1 MYTMDGNL
9 GEWAPSDRLNPV
21 GSGPTDYGLYGHIEG
36 GVASFAITAPAG
48 TAIGTYTTL
57 WLDTDAS
64 AATGYTLFGLYGG
77 YDFNINIA
85 PDGKPYLYTGADGG
99 NLVSGTPL
107 AYAYNAD
114 RTVLEFSLPTAQIGG
129 PISLNVLADVNNA
142 VFIPGDYAAG
152 PYTIAETNQPGDL
165 TLSGLTNGDAT
176 EGTPI
181 VATLSDADGLMPG
194 GTVLYTFLDIVT
206 NQVLQATASNSYTP
220 TYGDSGKIIAV
231 TATYT
236 DALGHADTASAS
248 AGTVIDVD
256 RAGSLL
262 LSGSVAEGETV
273 SASLSDPDGVPAA
286 GSVSYAF
293 QLDGSTVETNTS
305 GQYTLGYADAG
316 KALSVV
322 ASYTDGQSHAG
333 VASATGGTVVDVDR
347 AGIVLLSGLVAEGQT
362 VSASLSDPDGTPAP
376 GSVTYAIQLDGSTVE
391 TNTSG
396 QYTLGYADA
405 GKLLSVVASYTDG
418 QGHAGI
424 ASAAGGA
431 VTDVDRA
438 GSLLLLGPMVEGQ
451 TVSASLSDPDGVPAA
466 GGVSYAFQLDGST
479 VETNTSGQYTLGYA
493 DSGKLLSVV
502 ASYTDAQGHADIAS
516 AAGSTVTDVD
526 RAGSLI
532 LVGSMA
538 EGQTVS
544 AVLSD
549 PDGVPA
555 PGAVRY
561 AFQLDGSTVETN
573 TSGQYTL
580 GYGEAGKVLAVVAS
594 YTDAQGHDGVVA
606 AAGGTVTD
614 ANRAGSVLLSGLVAE
629 GETVSASLS
638 DPDGTPAP
646 GSVTYAFQLDGST
659 VETNTSGQ
667 YTLGY
672 ADAGKV
678 LAVVA
683 SYTDAQGH
691 ADIAS
696 AAGGAVTDVDRAGSL
711 LFSGPMVEGQT
722 VSASLSDPD
731 GTPAPGS
738 VSYAFQLDGSTVETN
753 TSGQYTLGYADAG
766 KVLAVVASYT
776 DAQGHADI
784 ASTAGGTVTDVDRA
798 GSLLLSGPMVE
809 GQTVSAS
816 LSDPDGTP
824 APGSVSYAFQL
835 DGSTVETNTSGQ
847 YTLGYADAG
856 KVLAVVASY
865 TDAQGHA
872 DIASAAGGSVT
883 DVDRAGSL
891 LLSGLMA
898 EGQTV
903 SAVLSD
909 PDGVPAAGGVRY
921 AFQLDGSTVETNTS
935 GQYTLG
941 YADAGKLLSV
951 VASYS
956 DAQGHADIAS
966 AVGGSVTDVDRAGS
980 LLLSGPMAEG
990 QTVSASLSDP
1000 DGGPV
1005 PGGASYAFQ
1014 LDGSTVETNASGQY
1028 TLGYADGGKV
1038 LSVIASYSDA
1048 QGHDG
1053 VVAAAGGSVT
1063 DVDRAGSLLLSGL
1076 VVEGQTV
1083 SASLSDPD
1091 GGPAPGGVRYAFQLD
1106 GSTVETNTSGQY
1118 TLGYADAGKVLSV
1131 IASYTDAQGHD
1142 GVVAAAGGS
1151 VADGDRAGSL
1161 VLAGLSEGKA
1171 VEGQMLTARV
1181 TDADGD
1187 PAAGSVAYDFTLDG
1201 IVVETNTT
1209 GVYTPGYQDGGKSL
1223 TIAASYTDGLGHDGR
1238 ATETI
1243 GAIIDVGSRD
1253 SVTFNFAFDA
1263 SQVRM
1268 DEGRAFLIDPN
1279 GLSHDVTG
1287 IYEIRFT
1294 DGTIVENDASPLV
1307 DDLFYYGSNK
1317 DVWRDGMDADTHY
1330 AQFGWQE
1337 GRDPNA
1343 AFSTTGYL
1351 AANADVAAAK
1361 VNPLTHYETQG
1372 WKEGRDPSSSFD
1384 NELYLARNPDVKA
1397 DGMNPLTH
1405 YLAFGQ
1411 AEGRETYDAVG
1422 RATDLN
1428 THPGFDAEY
1437 YLLSNRDVAQAALKA
1452 GGDSFAFAYQH
1463 YETNGWHEGRN
1474 PNAIFDTQAYLN
1486 AYADVAAA
1494 NMDPLA
1500 HYHAF
1505 GWKEGRDPSAS
1516 FHTNAY
1522 EAANPD
1528 VGAAQMDPMLH
1539 YLQFGAIE
1547 GRSPLD

>member
-21 GSGPTDYGLYGHIEG
+21 GSGPTDYGLYGHIQG

-99 NLVSGTPL
+99 NLVSGIPL

-248 AGTVIDVD
+248 AGTVMDVD

-286 GSVSYAF
+286 GSVRYAF

-333 VASATGGTVVDVDR
+333 VASATGGSVTDVDR
-347 AGIVLLSGLVAEGQT
+347 AGSVLLSGLIAEGET

-376 GSVTYAIQLDGSTVE
+376 GGVSYAFRLDGSTVE

-405 GKLLSVVASYTDG
+405 GKLLAVVASYTDG

-438 GSLLLLGPMVEGQ
+438 GSLLLSGPMVEGQ

-479 VETNTSGQYTLGYA
+479 VETNTSGQYTLGYG
-493 DSGKLLSVV
+493 DGGKAPSVV

-532 LVGSMA
+532 LVRSMA

-638 DPDGTPAP
+638 DPDGPPAP

-672 ADAGKV
+672 ADAGKL

-683 SYTDAQGH
+683 SFTDG
-691 ADIAS
+691 
-696 AAGGAVTDVDRAGSL
+696 
-711 LFSGPMVEGQT
+711 
-722 VSASLSDPD
+722 
-731 GTPAPGS
+731 
-738 VSYAFQLDGSTVETN
+738 
-753 TSGQYTLGYADAG
+753 
-766 KVLAVVASYT
+766 
-776 DAQGHADI
+776 QGHADI
-784 ASTAGGTVTDVDRA
+784 ASTAGGSVTDVDRA

-824 APGSVSYAFQL
+824 APGGVTYAFQL

-847 YTLGYADAG
+847 YTLGYADSG
-856 KVLAVVASY
+856 KLLAVVASY

-891 LLSGLMA
+891 LLSGL
-898 EGQTV
+898 V
-903 SAVLSD
+903 
-909 PDGVPAAGGVRY
+909 
-921 AFQLDGSTVETNTS
+921 
-935 GQYTLG
+935 
-941 YADAGKLLSV
+941 
-951 VASYS
+951 
-956 DAQGHADIAS
+956 
-966 AVGGSVTDVDRAGS
+966 
-980 LLLSGPMAEG
+980 AEG

-1000 DGGPV
+1000 DGTPA

-1014 LDGSTVETNASGQY
+1014 LDGATVETNASGQY
-1028 TLGYADGGKV
+1028 TLDYADGGKV

-1048 QGHDG
+1048 QGHDS

-1063 DVDRAGSLLLSGL
+1063 DVDRDGSLLVSGL
-1076 VVEGQTV
+1076 VVEGKTV

-1091 GGPAPGGVRYAFQLD
+1091 GVPAPGGVRYAFQLD

-1118 TLGYADAGKVLSV
+1118 TLGYADGGKVLSV

-1223 TIAASYTDGLGHDGR
+1223 TIAASYTDGLSHDGR

-1243 GAIIDVGSRD
+1243 GAIIDVGSRN

-1317 DVWRDGMDADTHY
+1317 DVWRDGIDADTHY

-1500 HYHAF
+1500 HYHEF

-1547 GRSPLD
+1547 GRSPLG

>member
-64 AATGYTLFGLYGG
+64 AATGHTLFGLYGG

-85 PDGKPYLYTGADGG
+85 PDGKPYLYTGADGE

-262 LSGSVAEGETV
+262 LSGTVAEGETV
-273 SASLSDPDGVPAA
+273 SASLSDPDGVPSA

-333 VASATGGTVVDVDR
+333 VASVTGGTVVDVD
-347 AGIVLLSGLVAEGQT
+347 
-362 VSASLSDPDGTPAP
+362 
-376 GSVTYAIQLDGSTVE
+376 
-391 TNTSG
+391 
-396 QYTLGYADA
+396 
-405 GKLLSVVASYTDG
+405 
-418 QGHAGI
+418 
-424 ASAAGGA
+424 
-431 VTDVDRA
+431 
-438 GSLLLLGPMVEGQ
+438 
-451 TVSASLSDPDGVPAA
+451 
-466 GGVSYAFQLDGST
+466 
-479 VETNTSGQYTLGYA
+479 
-493 DSGKLLSVV
+493 
-502 ASYTDAQGHADIAS
+502 
-516 AAGSTVTDVD
+516 
-526 RAGSLI
+526 
-532 LVGSMA
+532 
-538 EGQTVS
+538 
-544 AVLSD
+544 
-549 PDGVPA
+549 
-555 PGAVRY
+555 
-561 AFQLDGSTVETN
+561 
-573 TSGQYTL
+573 
-580 GYGEAGKVLAVVAS
+580 
-594 YTDAQGHDGVVA
+594 
-606 AAGGTVTD
+606 
-614 ANRAGSVLLSGLVAE
+614 RAGSVLLSGLVAE

-646 GSVTYAFQLDGST
+646 GSV
-659 VETNTSGQ
+659 
-667 YTLGY
+667 
-672 ADAGKV
+672 
-678 LAVVA
+678 
-683 SYTDAQGH
+683 
-691 ADIAS
+691 
-696 AAGGAVTDVDRAGSL
+696 
-711 LFSGPMVEGQT
+711 
-722 VSASLSDPD
+722 
-731 GTPAPGS
+731 
-738 VSYAFQLDGSTVETN
+738 SYAF
-753 TSGQYTLGYADAG
+753 
-766 KVLAVVASYT
+766 
-776 DAQGHADI
+776 
-784 ASTAGGTVTDVDRA
+784 R
-798 GSLLLSGPMVE
+798 
-809 GQTVSAS
+809 
-816 LSDPDGTP
+816 
-824 APGSVSYAFQL
+824 
-835 DGSTVETNTSGQ
+835 
-847 YTLGYADAG
+847 
-856 KVLAVVASY
+856 
-865 TDAQGHA
+865 
-872 DIASAAGGSVT
+872 
-883 DVDRAGSL
+883 
-891 LLSGLMA
+891 
-898 EGQTV
+898 
-903 SAVLSD
+903 
-909 PDGVPAAGGVRY
+909 
-921 AFQLDGSTVETNTS
+921 LDGSTVETNTS

-941 YADAGKLLSV
+941 YADAGKLLAV

-956 DAQGHADIAS
+956 DAQGHDS
-966 AVGGSVTDVDRAGS
+966 
-980 LLLSGPMAEG
+980 
-990 QTVSASLSDP
+990 
-1000 DGGPV
+1000 
-1005 PGGASYAFQ
+1005 
-1014 LDGSTVETNASGQY
+1014 
-1028 TLGYADGGKV
+1028 
-1038 LSVIASYSDA
+1038 
-1048 QGHDG
+1048 

-1063 DVDRAGSLLLSGL
+1063 DVDRAGSLILSGL

-1091 GGPAPGGVRYAFQLD
+1091 GGPAPGGASYAFQLD

-1118 TLGYADAGKVLSV
+1118 TLGYADGGKVLSV

-1187 PAAGSVAYDFTLDG
+1187 PAAGSVAYDVTLDG

-1547 GRSPLD
+1547 GRSPLG

>member
-256 RAGSLL
+256 RAGS
-262 LSGSVAEGETV
+262 
-273 SASLSDPDGVPAA
+273 
-286 GSVSYAF
+286 
-293 QLDGSTVETNTS
+293 
-305 GQYTLGYADAG
+305 
-316 KALSVV
+316 
-322 ASYTDGQSHAG
+322 
-333 VASATGGTVVDVDR
+333 
-347 AGIVLLSGLVAEGQT
+347 VLLSGLVAEGQT

-376 GSVTYAIQLDGSTVE
+376 GSVTYAFQLDGSTVE

-396 QYTLGYADA
+396 QYTLGYGDG
-405 GKLLSVVASYTDG
+405 GKALSVVASYTDG

-438 GSLLLLGPMVEGQ
+438 GSLLLSGPMVEGQ

-516 AAGSTVTDVD
+516 AAVGSVTDVD

-538 EGQTVS
+538 EGETVS

-555 PGAVRY
+555 PGGVRY

-606 AAGGTVTD
+606 AAGGSVAD

-638 DPDGTPAP
+638 DPDGVPAA

-696 AAGGAVTDVDRAGSL
+696 AAGGAVA
-711 LFSGPMVEGQT
+711 
-722 VSASLSDPD
+722 
-731 GTPAPGS
+731 
-738 VSYAFQLDGSTVETN
+738 
-753 TSGQYTLGYADAG
+753 
-766 KVLAVVASYT
+766 
-776 DAQGHADI
+776 
-784 ASTAGGTVTDVDRA
+784 
-798 GSLLLSGPMVE
+798 
-809 GQTVSAS
+809 
-816 LSDPDGTP
+816 
-824 APGSVSYAFQL
+824 
-835 DGSTVETNTSGQ
+835 
-847 YTLGYADAG
+847 
-856 KVLAVVASY
+856 
-865 TDAQGHA
+865 
-872 DIASAAGGSVT
+872 

-903 SAVLSD
+903 SA
-909 PDGVPAAGGVRY
+909 
-921 AFQLDGSTVETNTS
+921 
-935 GQYTLG
+935 
-941 YADAGKLLSV
+941 
-951 VASYS
+951 
-956 DAQGHADIAS
+956 
-966 AVGGSVTDVDRAGS
+966 
-980 LLLSGPMAEG
+980 
-990 QTVSASLSDP
+990 SLSDP
-1000 DGGPV
+1000 DGTPAS
-1005 PGGASYAFQ
+1005 GGVSYAFQ
-1014 LDGSTVETNASGQY
+1014 LDGATVETNASGQY

-1048 QGHDG
+1048 QGHAG

-1063 DVDRAGSLLLSGL
+1063 DVDRAGSLILSGLVVEGQTVSASLSDPDGVPAPGGASYAFQLDGATVETNARGQYTLGYADGGKVLSVIASYSDAQGHDSVVAAAGGSVTDVDRDGSLLLSGL

-1091 GGPAPGGVRYAFQLD
+1091 GVPAPGGVRYAFQLD
-1106 GSTVETNTSGQY
+1106 GSTVETNTSGQF
-1118 TLGYADAGKVLSV
+1118 TLGYADGGKVLSV

-1161 VLAGLSEGKA
+1161 ILAGLSEGKA

-1307 DDLFYYGSNK
+1307 DDLFYYGSHK

-1405 YLAFGQ
+1405 YLAFGRV
-1411 AEGRETYDAVG
+1411 EGRETYDAVG

-1452 GGDSFAFAYQH
+1452 GGDSFTFAYQH

-1494 NMDPLA
+1494 DMDPLA
-1500 HYHAF
+1500 HYHEF

-1547 GRSPLD
+1547 GRSPLG